1 MEVSSMNLKTKELN
15 LTKLE
20 IDDIPRLIELSA
32 SVGWDYDTD
41 EIKTIM
47 SSGMIYGHKNEDGK
61 IISSAAIVEYDSK
74 FAWIGM
80 VIVNEEYRGLGLG
93 RIVTQKCIDSVSNN
107 VTTMLIST
115 EAGKPM
121 YEKMGFVSRGCIHK
135 FLCDQSVFKETKI
148 DSNCSIIRMDKN
160 DLTQVLK
167 IDKDAFGVDRKNL
180 LINRM
185 NQSQASFVAKN
196 SDGEIIGY
204 GLSISGPVNLILGP
218 IVANN
223 PETAILI
230 VDHFIKNYHGK
241 YRIDVPSG
249 NEKFISYLT
258 ERGFVQVTEPPI
270 MVNNSMQLPTRNNTY
285 FGITAQA
292 FG

>member
-1 MEVSSMNLKTKELN
+1 MTLKIKELN

-20 IDDIPRLIELSA
+20 VDDIPRLIELSA

-47 SSGMIYGHKNEDGK
+47 SSGRIYGHKNEDGN
-61 IISSAAIVEYDSK
+61 IVSSAAIVEYDSK

-80 VIVNEEYRGLGLG
+80 VIVNGENRGLGLG

-107 VTTMLIST
+107 VTTMLIAT

-121 YEKMGFVSRGCIHK
+121 YEKMGFVSRDCIHK
-135 FLCDQSVFKETKI
+135 FLCDQYVFKETI
-148 DSNCSIIRMDKN
+148 NDSNCSIIPMDKN
-160 DLTQVLK
+160 DLTTVLK

-185 NQSQASFVAKN
+185 KQSQASIVAKN
-196 SDGEIIGY
+196 PDGEIIGY
-204 GLSISGPVNLILGP
+204 GLSILGPVNLVLGP
-218 IVANN
+218 IVAKN

-230 VDHFIKNYHGK
+230 VDHFIKNYQGK
-241 YRIDVPSG
+241 FRIDVPSG
-249 NEKFISYLT
+249 NKKFMSYLKD
-258 ERGFVQVTEPPI
+258 RGFVQVSQPPV
-270 MVNNSMQLPTRNNTY
+270 MVNNSMQLPSRNKTY
-285 FGITAQA
+285 FGIVAQA
-292 FG
+292 IG